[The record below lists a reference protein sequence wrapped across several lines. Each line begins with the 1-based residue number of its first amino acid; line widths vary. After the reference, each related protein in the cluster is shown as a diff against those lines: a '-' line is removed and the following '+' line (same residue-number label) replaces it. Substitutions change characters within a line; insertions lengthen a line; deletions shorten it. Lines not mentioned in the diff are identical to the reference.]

1 MKSVQVFFSISCNRK
16 QKMETMASQLL
27 VPTIATGIIQRA
39 TLLAASLMNP
49 SSLHP
54 PGMGQVRQ
62 SLALLDLEAKLKCWR
77 TLVDALDHKT
87 VPFPVQ
93 ISLNWFTA
101 SIKDVEESLQL
112 LNNAVEYHKSKY
124 FSNWRPCDFSEPL
137 KILDTYVKILV
148 ERENTLLQMIAIDF
162 EKLKIKD
169 SSTGFSQSAGG
180 LP

>member
-1 MKSVQVFFSISCNRK
+1 MKSTHFFFSISCNRK
-16 QKMETMASQLL
+16 QKMETIASHL

-39 TLLAASLMNP
+39 PLLAASLMSP
-49 SSLHP
+49 SSDYP
-54 PGMGQVRQ
+54 PGIGQVRQ

-87 VPFPVQ
+87 VPIPVK

-112 LNNAVEYHKSKY
+112 LKNAVEYHKSKY

-137 KILDTYVKILV
+137 GILKTYVKILV

-162 EKLKIKD
+162 EKLKLED
-169 SSTGFSQSAGG
+169 STTDFRPSAGG
-180 LP
+180 LL